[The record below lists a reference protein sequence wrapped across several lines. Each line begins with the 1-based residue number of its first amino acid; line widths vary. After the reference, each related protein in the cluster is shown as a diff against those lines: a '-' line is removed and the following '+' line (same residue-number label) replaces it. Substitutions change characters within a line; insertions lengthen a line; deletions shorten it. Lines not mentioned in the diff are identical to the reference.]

1 MQHDATACCQT
12 KRAKSQRTNR
22 KAAGTSGRILR
33 VGNGVPDP
41 PEQPHAAQA
50 GSHPI
55 ADVNG
60 TNPQTRQHHHRPLQS
75 VHLDAVEALEDR
87 MTINCR
93 RLHTILV
100 AALADGKAGSKHQKH
115 NQQRNPG
122 GEGRRRQHGRN
133 VFGDQGAIAYRA
145 IVHRTQNLPPTSNRP
160 RPMPTHPARALLH
173 LLRPYR
179 RRVFIAAI
187 ALIIAAAA
195 MLAVGQ
201 GLRAVIDKGFSAGDP
216 AWLDRALA
224 AMFGVIA
231 LLAAATY
238 LRFYNV
244 SWLGE
249 RVTADIRRRVF
260 DHLLNLPPAWFEA
273 GRTGEVISRLTS
285 DTTQIENVVGSSLS
299 IALRNGLLLI
309 GGLVMLF
316 TTSLKLTLLT
326 LAGVPL
332 VVTPIILFGR
342 KVRKLARE
350 SQDRVAELGNRIDET
365 IHEIRIVQAYGHE
378 NADRREFGGLVEAS
392 FATAR
397 ERVANRAKLVA
408 AVMVLVFGA
417 IAFILWVGGH
427 DVLAGKLTAGELS
440 AFVFYAAIVAGS
452 VGALSEV
459 WGELQRAAGAT
470 ERLMEIL
477 ASRPAIL
484 APAVPQPFPEP
495 SRGEIVL
502 DQVRFHYPTRQDVPA
517 LDDFCL
523 TVNPGETVA
532 LVGPSGSGKSTVFQ
546 LLLRFYDP
554 EAGVL
559 RIDGVPLQNADPL
572 ALRQR
577 IALVSQEAV
586 IFAGS
591 VADNVRYARPEASLD
606 EVRAACAAAFADEF
620 IDKLPEGYA
629 TDLGER
635 GVRLS
640 GGQRQRIAIARA
652 ILADR
657 PILLLDEATS
667 ALDAE
672 SERMVQTA
680 LDGLMRQRTTVVIAH
695 RLATVQKA
703 DRIVV
708 MENGRI
714 AQQGSHAELIA
725 SDGLYARLARLQFV
739 A

>member
-1 MQHDATACCQT
+1 
-12 KRAKSQRTNR
+12 
-22 KAAGTSGRILR
+22 
-33 VGNGVPDP
+33 
-41 PEQPHAAQA
+41 
-50 GSHPI
+50 
-55 ADVNG
+55 
-60 TNPQTRQHHHRPLQS
+60 
-75 VHLDAVEALEDR
+75 
-87 MTINCR
+87 
-93 RLHTILV
+93 
-100 AALADGKAGSKHQKH
+100 
-115 NQQRNPG
+115 
-122 GEGRRRQHGRN
+122 
-133 VFGDQGAIAYRA
+133 
-145 IVHRTQNLPPTSNRP
+145 
-160 RPMPTHPARALLH
+160 MPTHPARALLH
-173 LLRPYR
+173 LLAPYR
-179 RRVFIAAI
+179 QRVIIAAI
-187 ALIIAAAA
+187 ALVLAAGA

-201 GLRAVIDKGFSAGDP
+201 GLRTVIDKGFSAGDP
-216 AWLDRALA
+216 AWLDRSLA
-224 AMFGVIA
+224 AMFGVIV
-231 LLAAATY
+231 LLAVATY

-260 DHLLNLPPAWFEA
+260 DHLLSLPPAWFEA

-299 IALRNGLLLI
+299 IALRNALLLM

-316 TTSLKLTLLT
+316 TTSIKLTLLT

-332 VVTPIILFGR
+332 VVTPIVVFGR
-342 KVRKLARE
+342 KVRRLARE

-378 NADRREFGGLVEAS
+378 DADRQDFGRRVEDS

-397 ERVANRAKLVA
+397 QRVASRAKLVA
-408 AVMVLVFGA
+408 AVLLLVFGA

-427 DVLAGKLTAGELS
+427 DVLAGRLSAGELS

-452 VGALSEV
+452 IGALSEV

-477 ASRPAIL
+477 ATAPAIQ
-484 APAVPQPFPEP
+484 APARPRPFPTP
-495 SRGEIVL
+495 ARGAIAING
-502 DQVRFHYPTRQDVPA
+502 VRFHYPSRPDTPA
-517 LDDFCL
+517 LNDFSL
-523 TVNPGETVA
+523 AVQPGETVA

-554 EAGVL
+554 ETGQLA
-559 RIDGVPLQNADPL
+559 IDGVPLAEADPL
-572 ALRQR
+572 ALRR
-577 IALVSQEAV
+577 HIALVSQEAV
-586 IFAGS
+586 IFAAS
-591 VADNVRYARPEASLD
+591 VADNVSYARPEASFD
-606 EVRAACAAAFADEF
+606 EVQAACRAAFADEF
-620 IDKLPEGYA
+620 IAGLPQGYD

-640 GGQRQRIAIARA
+640 GGQRQRIAIAQA

-657 PILLLDEATS
+657 PVLLLDEATS

-672 SERMVQTA
+672 SERMVQQA

-708 MENGRI
+708 MDGGRI
-714 AQQGSHAELIA
+714 VQQGSHADLIA
-725 SDGLYARLARLQFV
+725 ADGLYARLARLQFV

>member
-1 MQHDATACCQT
+1 
-12 KRAKSQRTNR
+12 
-22 KAAGTSGRILR
+22 
-33 VGNGVPDP
+33 
-41 PEQPHAAQA
+41 
-50 GSHPI
+50 
-55 ADVNG
+55 
-60 TNPQTRQHHHRPLQS
+60 
-75 VHLDAVEALEDR
+75 
-87 MTINCR
+87 
-93 RLHTILV
+93 
-100 AALADGKAGSKHQKH
+100 
-115 NQQRNPG
+115 
-122 GEGRRRQHGRN
+122 
-133 VFGDQGAIAYRA
+133 
-145 IVHRTQNLPPTSNRP
+145 
-160 RPMPTHPARALLH
+160 MPTHPARALLH
-173 LLRPYR
+173 LLAPYR
-179 RRVFIAAI
+179 QRVIIAAI
-187 ALIIAAAA
+187 ALVLAAGA

-201 GLRAVIDKGFSAGDP
+201 GLRTVIDKGFSAGDP
-216 AWLDRALA
+216 AWLDRSLA
-224 AMFGVIA
+224 AMFGVIV
-231 LLAAATY
+231 LLAVATY

-260 DHLLNLPPAWFEA
+260 DHLLSLPPAWFEA

-299 IALRNGLLLI
+299 IALRNALLLM

-316 TTSLKLTLLT
+316 TTSIKLTLLT

-332 VVTPIILFGR
+332 VVTPIVVFGR
-342 KVRKLARE
+342 KVRRLARE

-378 NADRREFGGLVEAS
+378 DADRQDFGRRVEDS

-397 ERVANRAKLVA
+397 QRVASRAKLVA
-408 AVMVLVFGA
+408 AVLLLVFGA

-427 DVLAGKLTAGELS
+427 DVLAGRLSAGELS

-452 VGALSEV
+452 IGALSEV

-477 ASRPAIL
+477 ATAPAIQ
-484 APAVPQPFPEP
+484 APANPRPFPTP
-495 SRGEIVL
+495 ARGAIAI
-502 DQVRFHYPTRQDVPA
+502 DGVRFHYPSRPDTPA
-517 LDDFCL
+517 LDDFSL
-523 TVNPGETVA
+523 AVQPGETVA

-554 EAGVL
+554 EAGQL
-559 RIDGVPLQNADPL
+559 SIDGVPLAEADPL
-572 ALRQR
+572 ALRR
-577 IALVSQEAV
+577 HIALVSQEAV
-586 IFAGS
+586 IFAAS
-591 VADNVRYARPEASLD
+591 VADNVRYARPEASFD
-606 EVRAACAAAFADEF
+606 EVQAACRAAFADEF
-620 IDKLPEGYA
+620 IAGLPQGYD

-657 PILLLDEATS
+657 PVLLLDEATS

-672 SERMVQTA
+672 SERMVQQA

-708 MENGRI
+708 MDGGRI
-714 AQQGSHAELIA
+714 VQQGSHADLIA
-725 SDGLYARLARLQFV
+725 ADGLYARLARLQFV

>member
-1 MQHDATACCQT
+1 
-12 KRAKSQRTNR
+12 
-22 KAAGTSGRILR
+22 
-33 VGNGVPDP
+33 
-41 PEQPHAAQA
+41 
-50 GSHPI
+50 
-55 ADVNG
+55 
-60 TNPQTRQHHHRPLQS
+60 
-75 VHLDAVEALEDR
+75 
-87 MTINCR
+87 
-93 RLHTILV
+93 
-100 AALADGKAGSKHQKH
+100 
-115 NQQRNPG
+115 
-122 GEGRRRQHGRN
+122 
-133 VFGDQGAIAYRA
+133 
-145 IVHRTQNLPPTSNRP
+145 
-160 RPMPTHPARALLH
+160 MPTHPARALLH
-173 LLRPYR
+173 LLAPYR
-179 RRVFIAAI
+179 QRVIIAAI
-187 ALIIAAAA
+187 ALVLAAGA

-201 GLRAVIDKGFSAGDP
+201 GLRTVIDKGFSAGDP
-216 AWLDRALA
+216 AWLDRSLA
-224 AMFGVIA
+224 AMFGVIV
-231 LLAAATY
+231 LLAVATY

-260 DHLLNLPPAWFEA
+260 DHLLSLPPAWFEA

-299 IALRNGLLLI
+299 IALRNALLLV

-316 TTSLKLTLLT
+316 TTSIKLTLLT

-332 VVTPIILFGR
+332 VVTPIVVFGR

-378 NADRREFGGLVEAS
+378 DADRQDFGRRVEDS

-397 ERVANRAKLVA
+397 QRVASRAKLVA
-408 AVMVLVFGA
+408 AVLLLVFGA

-427 DVLAGKLTAGELS
+427 DVLAGRLSAGELS

-452 VGALSEV
+452 IGALSEV

-477 ASRPAIL
+477 ATTPAIQ
-484 APAVPQPFPEP
+484 APANPRPFPTP
-495 SRGEIVL
+495 ARGAIAI
-502 DQVRFHYPTRQDVPA
+502 DGVRFHYPSRPDTPA
-517 LDDFCL
+517 LDDFSL
-523 TVNPGETVA
+523 AVQPGETVA

-554 EAGVL
+554 AAGQL
-559 RIDGVPLQNADPL
+559 CIDGVPLAEADPL
-572 ALRQR
+572 ALRR
-577 IALVSQEAV
+577 HIALVSQEAV
-586 IFAGS
+586 IFAAS
-591 VADNVRYARPEASLD
+591 VADNVRYARPDARFD
-606 EVRAACAAAFADEF
+606 EVQAACRAAFADEF
-620 IDKLPEGYA
+620 IAGLPQGYD

-657 PILLLDEATS
+657 PLLLLDEATS

-672 SERMVQTA
+672 SERMVQQA

-708 MENGRI
+708 MDGGRI
-714 AQQGSHAELIA
+714 VQQGSHADLIA
-725 SDGLYARLARLQFV
+725 ADGLYARLARLQFV